1 MNACEWIQNLDQL
14 CTWSLKCYQ
23 AELHFPRAIHSQTR
37 TRKDMNYIS
46 HYYILS
52 NLRCWRKLFIYDYV
66 MPRVLL
72 ELELHVLINC
82 FCMVTQISGYCDDTC
97 LIGYFGMHYKDS
109 KCKIDIRD
117 VLLWYFVLAIY
128 IPIEAYKKGNGKI
141 LHYGLHFVWPCCQ
154 TLIFG
159 CKISI
164 PSRLIV
170 NKWW

>member
-1 MNACEWIQNLDQL
+1 
-14 CTWSLKCYQ
+14 
-23 AELHFPRAIHSQTR
+23 
-37 TRKDMNYIS
+37 
-46 HYYILS
+46 
-52 NLRCWRKLFIYDYV
+52 

-72 ELELHVLINC
+72 ELELQVLINC
-82 FCMVTQISGYCDDTC
+82 FCMVTQISGHCDDTC
-97 LIGYFGMHYKDS
+97 LTGYFGMHYKDS

-117 VLLWYFVLAIY
+117 VLLWSLVLAIY
-128 IPIEAYKKGNGKI
+128 ILTEAYKNGNGKI
-141 LHYGLHFVWPCCQ
+141 LCYGLHFVWPCCQ